1 MSESYLN
8 KLPPLIHTAI
18 QTLLK
23 LPERGIPRI
32 VGTRDIIYEHVFQQT
47 KVIVLNS
54 GKGQWIYDKLFFEL
68 KDVSAN
74 VSRRLRDL
82 AFEDDVMYWLD
93 EFVAAAQWFDGSVRL
108 LETMLTYLDRIF
120 IPRKP
125 ELHSVR

>member
-18 QTLLK
+18 QKLLK
-23 LPERGIPRI
+23 LPESGIPRI
-32 VGTRDIIYEHVFQQT
+32 IGTRDIIYEHVFQQT

-68 KDVSAN
+68 KNVSAN

-82 AFEDDVMYWLD
+82 DFSDKMDWLG
-93 EFVAAAQWFDGSVRL
+93 EFVTAAQWFDGSVRL

-120 IPRKP
+120 IPQKP